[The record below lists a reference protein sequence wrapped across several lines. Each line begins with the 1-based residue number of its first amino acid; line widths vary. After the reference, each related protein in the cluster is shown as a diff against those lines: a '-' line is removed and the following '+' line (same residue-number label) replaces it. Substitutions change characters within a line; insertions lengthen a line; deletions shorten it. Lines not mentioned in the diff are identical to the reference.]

1 VREIAR
7 GMGILPDEPTVIR
20 GDNQSSVRVSNDPK
34 AAGRLRHAQ
43 RRFATCQARVA
54 RGDVII
60 VHVSDANNAA
70 DFLTKW
76 ITMAKLNASIAYT
89 SNAQAK
95 PDYVNAPHPAP
106 ALEASMA
113 DFDPDYSETES
124 DVITE
129 EGDYADAGWVTGNGP
144 SMCMFDYFDDFVAY
158 YRIYGT
164 SFELWYAWNAAQSF
178 SLEEFEEVAPDEN
191 NDDVE

>member
-1 VREIAR
+1 MR
-7 GMGILPDEPTVIR
+7 PTRI
-20 GDNQSSVRVSNDPK
+20 
-34 AAGRLRHAQ
+34 
-43 RRFATCQARVA
+43 
-54 RGDVII
+54 
-60 VHVSDANNAA
+60 

-76 ITMAKLNASIAYT
+76 ITVAKLNASIAYT

-95 PDYVNAPHPAP
+95 PDYGDAPRQAP

-129 EGDYADAGWVTGNGP
+129 EGDYADADWVTGNGP
-144 SMCMFDYFDDFVAY
+144 AMCTFDYFDDFVAY
-158 YRIYGT
+158 YRIYET
-164 SFELWYAWNAAQSF
+164 SFEMWYAWNAAQSF
-178 SLEEFEEVAPDEN
+178 DVDEFEEVAPDEN